1 MGLRRVRRI
10 NDVAVLPWEG
20 EGIAAVVRR
29 GEGPRAAN
37 TAAAAW
43 GGVPLIVLDVMAALA
58 RW

>member
-37 TAAAAW
+37 TAAAG